1 LVQNGGVVA
10 TIKSF
15 AADNLFL
22 GQTPVFF
29 EAVMALAMAAD
40 AAHRQSNE

>member
-1 LVQNGGVVA
+1 LVQNGGAVA

-22 GQTPVFF
+22 GQTPAFF

-40 AAHRQSNE
+40 ATQRQ